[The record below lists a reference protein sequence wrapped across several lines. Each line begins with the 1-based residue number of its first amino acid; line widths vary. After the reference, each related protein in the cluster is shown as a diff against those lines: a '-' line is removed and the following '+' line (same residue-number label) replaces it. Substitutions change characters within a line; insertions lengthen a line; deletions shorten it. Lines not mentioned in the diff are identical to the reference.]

1 MEREQ
6 KNQMLADLYALR
18 AGMSAI
24 SIEKDKLDK
33 SESVYKDALNDVDR
47 ERIEY
52 EKNDYDINRVY
63 RGISYCNSQLP
74 RGYLAAENDK
84 EWKKKSKSYK
94 KRYRRAM
101 AGLDAFDIFLYTL
114 IAGALG
120 LIAAAVPWF
129 FYFVTSGAYDSDKRM
144 QPTFANAE
152 YKNYVFASIGI
163 FAIILII
170 GLIVSTIRVLGEKHS
185 KNKEEKA
192 NIKSTEKSIRE
203 LKNELA
209 SYQLEKNASK
219 KVLDK
224 YVAIA
229 NEKRAVFE
237 KDRTRLTKLSQDM
250 YDRLVAQF
258 KTVLDIRDWK
268 HIDLIIFYFETGRAD
283 TLKEALQQV
292 DRRVQTDEIIE
303 AIKTA
308 GQNIS
313 STIRMSMNELRG
325 DLNRSFAKLSVQLAD
340 QHREQMSALSSI
352 SGNIEKTNESLAKLQ
367 QTSEKNGESIE
378 KLTSAAYLNNALL
391 TKISYDSLSLMS
403 DVDYMVYSANKGG
416 NVSNNTS
423 YTLNVNVK

>member
-33 SESVYKDALNDVDR
+33 SEKNYNDAMSNLKKVSDAYNK
-47 ERIEY
+47 Y
-52 EKNDYDINRVY
+52 NYDIQRVNN
-63 RGISYCNSQLP
+63 GLNYCKSQLP
-74 RGYLAAENDK
+74 RGYTSTGN
-84 EWKKKSKSYK
+84 KKQKRKSKYSK
-94 KRYRRAM
+94 SGR
-101 AGLDAFDIFLYTL
+101 
-114 IAGALG
+114 IANAKTSTFGIIMRKIIPPIVVG
-120 LIAAAVPWF
+120 IIAAAVPWLL
-129 FYFVTSGAYDSDKRM
+129 YFATTGWKDLSFEDRDWKY
-144 QPTFANAE
+144 
-152 YKNYVFASIGI
+152 YVYISTAI
-163 FAIILII
+163 FIIS
-170 GLIVSTIRVLGEKHS
+170 LIVAVARLIKESRTDEK
-185 KNKEEKA
+185 EKKLK
-192 NIKSTEKSIRE
+192 IKDAEKSIRE
-203 LKNELA
+203 LNNELA
-209 SYQLEKNASK
+209 GYQMERKLIEPKLNECYEVVSK
-219 KVLDK
+219 RK
-224 YVAIA
+224 AI
-229 NEKRAVFE
+229 VE
-237 KDRTRLTKLSQDM
+237 KDREFRSKLSQDM

-258 KTVLDIRDWK
+258 KTVLDIRDWQ
-268 HIDLIIFYFETGRAD
+268 HIDLVIFYFETGRAD

-292 DRRVQTDEIIE
+292 DRKVQTDEIID

-340 QHREQMSALSSI
+340 QHREQMSALNSI

>member
-33 SESVYKDALNDVDR
+33 SESVYKEALNDVDR

-52 EKNDYDINRVY
+52 EKNDYDIARVH

-84 EWKKKSKSYK
+84 ERRKKSKSYEK
-94 KRYRRAM
+94 KYRKGM
-101 AGLDAFDIFLYTL
+101 AKWDALEIFIHTL
-114 IAGALG
+114 IAGAIG
-120 LIAAAVPWF
+120 LVLAAVPWF

-144 QPTFANAE
+144 QPTFENSY
-152 YKNYVFASIGI
+152 YKNYIYVSIGI

-170 GLIVSTIRVLGEKHS
+170 GLIVSTIRVVGENRSEK
-185 KNKEEKA
+185 KETKT
-192 NIKSTEKSIRE
+192 NIKSAEKSIRE

-209 SYQLEKNASK
+209 SYQFEKNASK

-258 KTVLDIRDWK
+258 KTVLDIRDWQ
-268 HIDLIIFYFETGRAD
+268 HIDLVIFYFETGRAD

-292 DRRVQTDEIIE
+292 DRKVQTDEIIE
-303 AIKTA
+303 AIESA
-308 GQNIS
+308 GS
-313 STIRMSMNELRG
+313 SIAATINVTMRELRS
-325 DLNRSFAKLSVQLAD
+325 DLNKSFNRLSEQLAI
-340 QHREQMSALSSI
+340 QHAEQMTAL
-352 SGNIEKTNESLAKLQ
+352 GNINRSIERTNESIAKLQ
-367 QTSEKNGESIE
+367 SATENNGKTLENI
-378 KLTSAAYLNNALL
+378 LSAANLNNALIA
-391 TKISYDSLSLMS
+391 KIGCDSMSLMD
-403 DVDYMVYSANKGG
+403 DVNYMVFTAPKDGG
-416 NVSNNTS
+416 TSNTS

>member
-1 MEREQ
+1 MNTEQ
-6 KNQMLADLYALR
+6 KNQMLGDLYALR
-18 AGMSAI
+18 AGMSTI
-24 SIEKDKLDK
+24 SVEKDKLDQ
-33 SESVYKDALNDVDR
+33 SESVYKEALDKVDR
-47 ERIEY
+47 ERVEY
-52 EKNDYDINRVY
+52 EKHDYDIDRVY
-63 RGISYCNSQLP
+63 RGLSYCNSQLP

-84 EWKKKSKSYK
+84 ERKKRIKSNN
-94 KRYRRAM
+94 KRYRRSM
-101 AGLDAFDIFLYTL
+101 AKCDAHDIFIYTL

-120 LIAAAVPWF
+120 LVAAAVPWF
-129 FYFVTSGAYDSDKRM
+129 FYFLTSGAYDSDKRL

-170 GLIVSTIRVLGEKHS
+170 GLIVSTIRVLGETHS

-192 NIKSTEKSIRE
+192 NIKSIEKSIRE

-209 SYQLEKNASK
+209 SYQLEKNAAK

-229 NEKRAVFE
+229 NEKRRVFE
-237 KDRTRLTKLSQDM
+237 KERTRLTKLSQDM

-258 KTVLDIRDWK
+258 KSVLDIRDWK

-292 DRRVQTDEIIE
+292 DRRVQTDEIVKEIRV
-303 AIKTA
+303 A

-325 DLNRSFAKLSVQLAD
+325 DLNRSFAKLSTQLAE
-340 QHREQMSALSSI
+340 QHREQMSAIESVNS
-352 SGNIEKTNESLAKLQ
+352 NIAKTNESIAKLQ
-367 QTSEKNGESIE
+367 SSNEKNAESIE
-378 KLTSAAYLNNALL
+378 KLSSATNLNNALL
-391 TKISYDSLSLMS
+391 AKISCDSLTLMS
-403 DVDYMVYSANKGG
+403 DVDYMIYSAPKANPA
-416 NVSNNTS
+416 NNTS
-423 YTLNVNVK
+423 YTLNVNLK

>member
-6 KNQMLADLYALR
+6 KNQMLADLYTLR

-24 SIEKDKLDK
+24 SIEKDKLD
-33 SESVYKDALNDVDR
+33 ES
-47 ERIEY
+47 
-52 EKNDYDINRVY
+52 EKNYNDAMSSLKKVSDEYNKYDYDIQRVNN
-63 RGISYCNSQLP
+63 GLNYCKSQLP
-74 RGYLAAENDK
+74 RGYTSTGN
-84 EWKKKSKSYK
+84 KKQKRKSKYSK
-94 KRYRRAM
+94 SGR
-101 AGLDAFDIFLYTL
+101 
-114 IAGALG
+114 IANAKTSTFGIIMRKIIPPIVVG
-120 LIAAAVPWF
+120 IIAAAVPWLL
-129 FYFVTSGAYDSDKRM
+129 YFATTGWKDLSFEDRDWKY
-144 QPTFANAE
+144 
-152 YKNYVFASIGI
+152 YVYISTAI
-163 FAIILII
+163 FIIS
-170 GLIVSTIRVLGEKHS
+170 LIVAVARLIKESRTDEK
-185 KNKEEKA
+185 EKKLK
-192 NIKSTEKSIRE
+192 IKDAEKSIRE
-203 LKNELA
+203 LNNELA
-209 SYQLEKNASK
+209 GYQMERKLIEPKLNECYAVVNRSK
-219 KVLDK
+219 
-224 YVAIA
+224 AIV
-229 NEKRAVFE
+229 ERDRAY
-237 KDRTRLTKLSQDM
+237 RSKLSQDM

-258 KTVLDIRDWK
+258 KSVLDIRDWQ
-268 HIDLIIFYFETGRAD
+268 HIDLVIFYFETGRAD

-292 DRRVQTDEIIE
+292 DRKVQTDEIIE
-303 AIKTA
+303 AIETA

-340 QHREQMSALSSI
+340 QHREQMSALNSI